1 MFGTKK
7 ASLPRVLSADPR
19 GRTAASYRRV
29 PPRQEVRQGE
39 EAEHHQWDE
48 QDADHR
54 LLPLLLRR
62 RVISSFL
69 SLLAG
74 LSASDSRNF
83 TANTRRLAVRRGLP
97 WRGGGMDCSGSPPYV
112 EGASIA

>member
-7 ASLPRVLSADPR
+7 ASLPRVLSAVPR

-39 EAEHHQWDE
+39 EADHHQWDE

-62 RVISSFL
+62 RVISGLL

-83 TANTRRLAVRRGLP
+83 TANTRRRTGNAGQKF
-97 WRGGGMDCSGSPPYV
+97 
-112 EGASIA
+112 GAKLGR